1 MQGVMWALTRDG
13 MEQNTVLNQQQLSKE
28 KRCVHSVLLA
38 LETHVCILAQNKV
51 SSVRETRSSLY
62 FAFSLCENT

>member
-1 MQGVMWALTRDG
+1 MWDLMGDVT
-13 MEQNTVLNQQQLSKE
+13 EQNTVLTQQQLSKE
-28 KRCVHSVLLA
+28 KRCVHSVLLP
-38 LETHVCILAQNKV
+38 LETHMCIRAQNKV